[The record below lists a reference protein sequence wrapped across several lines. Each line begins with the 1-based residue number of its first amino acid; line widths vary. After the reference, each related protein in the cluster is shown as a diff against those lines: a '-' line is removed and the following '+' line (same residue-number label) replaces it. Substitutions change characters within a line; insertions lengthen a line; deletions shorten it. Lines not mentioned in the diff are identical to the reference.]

1 MRREELPPHK
11 SATYVLPRW
20 QVVYVA
26 VPKAAC
32 TSLKWLVAELQD
44 EDPDRFYAALTQEVG
59 RGLTIHRRRRWQRTP
74 MLHRLSDDELAEIS
88 PERGWFV
95 FAVVRH
101 PAERLWS
108 AWQSKFLL
116 REPRWVKRFGDEPW
130 FPRVPRTTEDVV
142 EDFQEFVR
150 SIADDPTQAV
160 MRDRHFQPQ
169 TRLLAPDR
177 TPYTRIYKTREMSH
191 LLRDLAV
198 HLRARGW
205 DGSLEPEA
213 RNETPLRPLASMFT
227 PETTGAVLDVY
238 REDFERFGYDRVE
251 PETLDPRGEYDE
263 AALRMIARLVER
275 GERIGDLASRA
286 QDLYAKKRETQR
298 QVDALRRRVAHL
310 GPAGSVN
317 GGLAR
322 QVRRRVLRALTRA

>member
-20 QVVYVA
+20 QVVYVS

-32 TSLKWLVAELQD
+32 TSLKWLIAGLQD

-59 RGLTIHRRRRWQRTP
+59 RGMTIHRRRRWQRTP
-74 MLHRLSDDELAEIS
+74 MLHRLPDDELAEIS

-116 REPRWVKRFGDEPW
+116 REPRWVNRFGDEPW
-130 FPRVPRTTEDVV
+130 FPRVPETTADVV
-142 EDFQEFVR
+142 DDFQRFVR
-150 SIADDPTQAV
+150 SIADDPAQPV
-160 MRDRHFQPQ
+160 MRDRHFQTQ
-169 TRLLAPDR
+169 TRLLTPDR
-177 TPYTRIYKTREMSH
+177 TPYTRIYKTREIPE
-191 LLRDLAV
+191 LLGDLAA

-205 DGSLEPEA
+205 DGPLESEA
-213 RNETPLRPLASMFT
+213 RNETPLRPLASVFT
-227 PETTGAVLDVY
+227 PETTAAVLDVY

-251 PETLDPRGEYDE
+251 PAALDPRDEYDE

-275 GERIGDLASRA
+275 GERIGDLALRA
-286 QDLYAKKRETQR
+286 QRLYAAKQATQTELKT
-298 QVDALRRRVAHL
+298 LRRRVAEL
-310 GPAGSVN
+310 SPAGRAN

-322 QVRRRVLRALTRA
+322 DVRRKVLRALTRA